1 MFADDKSFSRLEHEG
16 PRTCWSQLNGSSPSL
31 KLVPFVLSVIKR
43 CKRKLDGL
51 RFVGKTKITITPGK
65 TEVLSLTKGH
75 KKYCDVTITA
85 TSASALMN
93 SPTKP
98 SAARAHPNTP
108 EDHDSEA
115 SSTKSPP
122 KSSAARAHPNTPEDH
137 DSKAPVAKT
146 HYASPQADFS
156 PILESSP
163 PTRVNSEV
171 TAR

>member
-115 SSTKSPP
+115 SSTNSPTKP
-122 KSSAARAHPNTPEDH
+122 SAARAHPHTKVKLPH
-137 DSKAPVAKT
+137 
-146 HYASPQADFS
+146 FS
-156 PILESSP
+156 SSQRFR
-163 PTRVNSEV
+163 T
-171 TAR
+171 TTQKL